1 MHADLD
7 LLLISVYCTADDL
20 LPERPRNA
28 RRRLSDAEIVTLC
41 VAQVLMGIPSDRRF
55 LRAARRQLGHL
66 FPQLPSQDALH
77 KRRARLAETIE
88 WLIGVFAAQSPGSSD
103 DLLLLDSTPVEC
115 GRSLETTRR
124 SQLADVCG
132 YGYCKSHSRWFWGM
146 RLHLACAPDGTPR
159 AAALVSAD
167 RPEREVALTLLPRA
181 LAGGETI
188 VCDKGYAGRDFANAV
203 SELGAIVLRPPRQTE
218 PQTGPPPRADP
229 AADRVG
235 LLDLQRPPLARTAR
249 RPHPTQPLRPHRH
262 PAPRTRRLHHPQPP
276 TRPTQPR
283 NRRLHRLTA
292 WHQPSSSPSGASH
305 YRRTSSLSDMPVPDP
320 DMSRRDVSTNGCRR
334 RSVMRLPR
342 G

>member
-20 LPERPRNA
+20 LPRRRRNA
-28 RRRLSDAEIVTLC
+28 RRKLSDAEIVTLC
-41 VAQVLMGIPSDRRF
+41 VAQVLMGMPSDRRF

-66 FPQLPSQDALH
+66 FPQLPSQDAFH

-88 WLIGVFAAQSPGSSD
+88 WLIGIFAAQSPGSRD

-115 GRSLETTRR
+115 GRSVETSRR

-132 YGYCKSHSRWFWGM
+132 YSYSKSHSRWFWGM

-188 VCDKGYAGRDFANAV
+188 VCDKGYAGREFAAAV
-203 SELGAIVLRPPRQTE
+203 AELGGAVLRPPRQTE
-218 PQTGPPPRADP
+218 PQTGPRLAPIRQRIESVFWTCKDLLSLERHGARTPRN
-229 AADRVG
+229 
-235 LLDLQRPPLARTAR
+235 LLARIATRLLALAACISLNHQLGRPSRAIADYTA
-249 RPHPTQPLRPHRH
+249 
-262 PAPRTRRLHHPQPP
+262 
-276 TRPTQPR
+276 
-283 NRRLHRLTA
+283 
-292 WHQPSSSPSGASH
+292 
-305 YRRTSSLSDMPVPDP
+305 
-320 DMSRRDVSTNGCRR
+320 
-334 RSVMRLPR
+334 
-342 G
+342 